1 MSITIRSIGP
11 LALLTSSLL
20 VSALACSATS
30 DSASFEGTPGSTSD
44 SGRAAPSPLPMAD
57 GAAVGLPP
65 SDNARGSALVI
76 VNASR
81 TFPAFRICNDGD
93 PTSDE
98 LTSASFEKPFPL
110 TRMPSSSLP
119 GVDVNG
125 AVRLDPSAAAQVA
138 GASSV
143 LVLAIDQGSKDNPA
157 ILSGSCRELAC
168 TGGGN
173 CFGKDRVRR
182 VLVKKSGA
190 PAKDAFSAGHVL
202 VLRDE
207 GQGLVFDVLDMLG
220 DTPSRANELT
230 LAYDNFSTSSA
241 NLTYDAGLAA
251 AGDGGLRDG
260 GGDGGGDGGLGDGG
274 AQGVAKKTLVRLPYA
289 SSSFDSSSFT
299 VGGLTA
305 SLAEIHRVS
314 EPATDISAFYATRSV
329 MGLFLLGDEAAP
341 ADDARRLKLVAVP
354 FTSPADER
362 DPTAADAGTDAR

>member
-30 DSASFEGTPGSTSD
+30 DSTSFESAPGTTSD
-44 SGRAAPSPLPMAD
+44 SGRAAPSPEPKAD
-57 GAAVGLPP
+57 AGAIGLPP
-65 SDNARGSALVI
+65 SDDVRGSALVI

-93 PTSDE
+93 PTSAE

-125 AVRLDPSAAAQVA
+125 AVRLDPSAASQVA

-143 LVLAIDQGSKDNPA
+143 LVLAIDQGSKDNPS
-157 ILSGSCRELAC
+157 ILTGSCRELAC

-182 VLVKKSGA
+182 VSTVKNGA
-190 PAKDAFSAGHVL
+190 PFAGAFSAGHVL
-202 VLRDE
+202 VLRDQ
-207 GQGLVFDVLDMLG
+207 GQGLVFDVLDMPG
-220 DTPSRANELT
+220 VVPSRANELT

-241 NLTYDAGLAA
+241 NLTYDTGFATGA
-251 AGDGGLRDG
+251 
-260 GGDGGGDGGLGDGG
+260 GDGGLGDGG
-274 AQGVAKKTLVRLPYA
+274 LGDGGGDAGSLGVAKNTLVRLPYA

-299 VGGLTA
+299 VGGLTV
-305 SLAEIHRVS
+305 SLAEVHRVS

-329 MGLFLLGDEAAP
+329 MGLFLLGNEAAP

-362 DPTAADAGTDAR
+362 DPNATDAGTDAR